1 MLLVLSAFG
10 AAGATTLQDDF
21 PVEGTFHWGPFRV
34 RPSFQLKETG
44 YDSNVFLEDGTPTS
58 DFTSTPEVG
67 VKMFSLFRDRGALQ
81 IEELLDYV
89 WYAENTDLNHFN
101 NLTRSRGAY
110 YMKRGLVFA
119 DFQFLSVRERPSTEI
134 DYRVRRREK
143 MLGTGWRFVW
153 PHSTLQFRLGRDVYD
168 YESGTE
174 AGQNIPPA
182 LNRVEKRVT
191 VTGTKQLLPKTTGL
205 LEWEGTRID
214 FEQEPTA
221 TIADSDSSARRFSGG
236 LQFDP
241 SAFVKGTLKIGVK
254 RLQPDSDSRKGYEG
268 LVGDAA
274 LLYRITGLTGL
285 EMRWRRGVEFTIAT
299 NNLYYLDR
307 AYGATLTQKLAER
320 VAGEIG
326 IDRQRIDYP
335 FLTTACDP
343 DLGGCGIG
351 QPGLVSGFRV
361 DELRSYFGGASY
373 RMSNLARIGLRVG
386 VWERG
391 STPPFDFLDRHR
403 LTAQVIYAYNF

>member
-143 MLGTGWRFVW
+143 MLG
-153 PHSTLQFRLGRDVYD
+153 
-168 YESGTE
+168 
-174 AGQNIPPA
+174 AG
-182 LNRVEKRVT
+182 
-191 VTGTKQLLPKTTGL
+191 
-205 LEWEGTRID
+205 
-214 FEQEPTA
+214 
-221 TIADSDSSARRFSGG
+221 
-236 LQFDP
+236 
-241 SAFVKGTLKIGVK
+241 
-254 RLQPDSDSRKGYEG
+254 
-268 LVGDAA
+268 
-274 LLYRITGLTGL
+274 
-285 EMRWRRGVEFTIAT
+285 
-299 NNLYYLDR
+299 
-307 AYGATLTQKLAER
+307 
-320 VAGEIG
+320 
-326 IDRQRIDYP
+326 
-335 FLTTACDP
+335 
-343 DLGGCGIG
+343 
-351 QPGLVSGFRV
+351 
-361 DELRSYFGGASY
+361 
-373 RMSNLARIGLRVG
+373 
-386 VWERG
+386 
-391 STPPFDFLDRHR
+391 
-403 LTAQVIYAYNF
+403 